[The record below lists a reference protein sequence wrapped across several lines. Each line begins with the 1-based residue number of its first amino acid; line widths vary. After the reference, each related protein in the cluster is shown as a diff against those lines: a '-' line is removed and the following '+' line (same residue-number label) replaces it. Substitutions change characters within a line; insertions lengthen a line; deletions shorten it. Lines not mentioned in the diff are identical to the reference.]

1 MQDLQPN
8 MVDYEKTR
16 QEFKLEVPEHFN
28 FGFDVVDKWAQDR
41 TKLALVIAD
50 EMGESTDR
58 YTFWEMKNVSNKFAN
73 VLKRCGV
80 KKGDRI
86 FLMLG
91 RVPEWYISLVAM
103 FKLGAVAMP
112 ATVLCTRRDIEYRIN
127 RSKAVMVITD
137 DEGLVKVEAVQERCP
152 TLKTL
157 VLVGGRR
164 KGWLNFWEHVEEA
177 PARLEKVSKTK
188 SDDTLLLY
196 FTSGTVSYPKM
207 VLHTQ
212 ASYAI
217 GHTIT
222 AKFWQDL
229 KPTDLHWT
237 LTDTGWAKAAW
248 GSLFGQWTLGATVF
262 HHNSRGKFDAAK
274 TLKILERYG
283 ITTFCAPPTGYRM
296 MILEDLKKYDLSN
309 LRHCMSAGEPLNPEV
324 MKVWEDGTGLKI
336 YDGYGQTETVNLVA
350 NYRCLPIRPGSMGK
364 PTPGFDV
371 QIVDDD
377 GNVLGPNEEGY
388 IGVRVKPERPVGLFK
403 EYWQDPEEM
412 SRVFSGDWYF
422 TGDKA
427 YKDEDGYFW
436 FVGRADDVIISSG
449 YRIGPFE
456 VESALVEHPAVAE
469 SAVVASPDAVRG
481 EIVKAFVVL
490 KPGYSPS
497 EELANQLQQHVREVT
512 APYKYPRVI
521 DFVTDLPKT
530 ISGKI
535 RRGEL
540 KKKEW
545 AKELKRKPSY
555 AYTGSEAKL
564 VGATIGETLR
574 EMAEKHPDSEALV
587 APSWDVRL
595 TYGQFLEVCAQAAK
609 SFMELGVQKG
619 DRVAIWATN
628 HPEWVIAQFATAMI
642 GAILVTVNP
651 AYRTHELEY
660 GLSNSKSQ
668 TLVLLEKF
676 KTSDYVSMLY
686 EVCPEAKKAK
696 PGQIKSEKLPF
707 LKNVIVLGNKAHPG
721 MWTWK
726 EFIKLSDSVSNEE
739 LGKREHTLDADEVI
753 NIQYTSGT
761 TGLPKGASLTHHN
774 ILNNG
779 FFIGEAMKF
788 SNKDRLCI
796 PVPFYHC
803 FGMVLGN
810 LACITHGSAM
820 VIPGE
825 YFDPLATLQ
834 TVEKEKCTAIHGVPT
849 MFIAELEHP
858 DFGKFDLSTLR
869 TGIMA
874 GSPCPIEVMKKV
886 VTLMYAKEMTIA
898 YGQTET
904 SPVITQTPYNASI
917 ELRTS
922 TVGPPLPHTEVK
934 IVDPDTG
941 VIVPMG
947 EAGELCCRGYQ
958 VMRGYYDNPEATGKV
973 IDQARWIHTG
983 DLATMDENGYCKITG
998 RLTDMIIRG
1007 GENIYPREIEE
1018 FLYTHP
1024 KVSDAQVIGVPSKKF
1039 GEEVAV
1045 WIKLKEKEKATPEE
1059 IQEFCRQQIAHYKVP
1074 KYIKFVD
1081 EFPMTVTGKIQK
1093 FKMRELSTKE
1103 LGLDEEARGETA

>member
-1 MQDLQPN
+1 MRDVRPN
-8 MVDYEKTR
+8 MTDYEKTR
-16 QEFKLEVPEHFN
+16 KEFKLEVPEHFN
-28 FGFDVVDKWAQDR
+28 FGFDVVDKWAEDR
-41 TKLALVIAD
+41 TKLALVIVD
-50 EMGESTDR
+50 EAGENTDR
-58 YTFWEMKNVSNKFAN
+58 YTFWDMKNLSNKFVN
-73 VLKRCGV
+73 VLKRYGV

-103 FKLGAVAMP
+103 FKMGVVGMP
-112 ATVLCTRRDIEYRIN
+112 ATILCTMRDIEFRVN
-127 RSKAVMVITD
+127 QAKAVMVITD
-137 DEGLVKVEAVQERCP
+137 EEGAAKVEAVRDRCP
-152 TLKTL
+152 TLKAM
-157 VLVGGRR
+157 VIVGGQR
-164 KGWLNFWEHVEEA
+164 KGWQNFWEHVDEA
-177 PARLEKVSKTK
+177 PAQLARMPRTR
-188 SDDTLLLY
+188 SDDAMLLY

-207 VLHTQ
+207 VMHTQ

-217 GHTIT
+217 GHIIT
-222 AKFWQDL
+222 ATFWQDL

-262 HHNSRGKFDAAK
+262 HHNSKSKFDSAK
-274 TLKILERYG
+274 TLRILERYG

-309 LRHCMSAGEPLNPEV
+309 LRHCLSAGEPLNPEV
-324 MKVWEDGTGLKI
+324 MKVWEDATGLKI

-350 NYRCLPIRPGSMGK
+350 NFRCLPIRPGSMGK

-371 QIVDDD
+371 QIVDED
-377 GNVLGPNEEGY
+377 GKVLGPNEEGY

-403 EYWQDPEEM
+403 EYWKEPEEM
-412 SRVFSGDWYF
+412 SRVFSGDWYY

-427 YKDEDGYFW
+427 YHDEDGYFW

-456 VESALVEHPAVAE
+456 VESALVEHPAVTE
-469 SAVVASPDAVRG
+469 SAVVASPDPVRG
-481 EIVKAFVVL
+481 EVVKAFVVL
-490 KPGYSPS
+490 KSGQSPS
-497 EELANQLQQHVREVT
+497 DELTKQLQQHVREVT
-512 APYKYPRVI
+512 APYKYPRIIEYVN
-521 DFVTDLPKT
+521 DLPKT

-545 AKELKRKPSY
+545 AKEAKRRPSY
-555 AYTGSEAKL
+555 AYVGSEAKL
-564 VGATIGETLR
+564 VGMTIGEMLK
-574 EMAEKHPDSEALV
+574 EIAERYPDSEALV
-587 APSWDVRL
+587 APLEDVRL
-595 TYGQFLEVCAQAAK
+595 TYRQFLDVCGQAAK
-609 SFMELGVQKG
+609 SFIKLGVKKG
-619 DRVAIWATN
+619 DRVAIWAHN
-628 HPEWVIAQFATAMI
+628 YPEWVIAQFSTSMI

-651 AYRTHELEY
+651 AYRSHELEY
-660 GLSNSKSQ
+660 GLKDSETQ
-668 TLVLLEKF
+668 TLVLMEKF

-686 EVCPEAKKAK
+686 KVCPEVKKAQ
-696 PGQIKSEKLPF
+696 PGQIKSKKLPF
-707 LKNVIVLGNKAHPG
+707 LKNVILLGKKAQPG
-721 MWTWK
+721 MWTWE
-726 EFIKLSDSVSNEE
+726 EFLKLGESVTDEE
-739 LGKREHTLDADEVI
+739 LNQRALTLDADEVI

-761 TGLPKGASLTHHN
+761 TGLPKGTSLTHHN
-774 ILNNG
+774 ILNNA
-779 FFIGEAMKF
+779 FFVGEAMKF
-788 SNKDRLCI
+788 SHKDRLCI

-810 LACITHGSAM
+810 LACVTHGSAM
-820 VIPGE
+820 VIPSE
-825 YFDPLATLQ
+825 YFDPLATLKV
-834 TVEKEKCTAIHGVPT
+834 VEKEKCTAIHGVPT

-858 DFGKFDLSTLR
+858 EFEKFNLSTLR

-886 VTLMYAKEMTIA
+886 VSLMYAKEMTIA

-917 ELRTS
+917 KLRTS

-934 IVDPDTG
+934 IVDPETG

-947 EAGELCCRGYQ
+947 QEGELCCRGYQ
-958 VMRGYYDNPEATGKV
+958 VMRGYYNNPEATEKV
-973 IDQARWIHTG
+973 IDEARWIHTG
-983 DLATMDENGYCKITG
+983 DMATMDEDGYCKITG
-998 RLTDMIIRG
+998 RIKDMIIRG
-1007 GENIYPREIEE
+1007 GENISPREIEE

-1024 KVSDAQVIGVPSKKF
+1024 KVSDAQVFGVASRKF

-1045 WIKLKEKEKATPEE
+1045 WIKLKEGEKATPEE

-1074 KYIKFVD
+1074 KYVKFVD

-1093 FKMRELSTKE
+1093 FKMREISVEE
-1103 LGLDEEARGETA
+1103 LGLEKEV

>member
-1 MQDLQPN
+1 MRDLQPN
-8 MVDYEKTR
+8 MTDYEKTR
-16 QEFKLEVPEHFN
+16 KEFKLEIPEYFN
-28 FGFDVVDKWAQDR
+28 FGFDVVDKWAEDR

-50 EMGESTDR
+50 EPGRSTDR
-58 YTFWEMKNVSNKFAN
+58 YTFWEMMNVSNKFAN
-73 VLKRCGV
+73 VLKKCGL
-80 KKGDRI
+80 KKGDRV

-103 FKLGAVAMP
+103 FKLGVVAMP
-112 ATVLCTRRDIEYRIN
+112 ATTLCTIRDIEYRIN
-127 RSKAVMVITD
+127 RAGAVAVITD
-137 DEGLVKVEAVQERCP
+137 EEGAAKVEAVQERCP
-152 TLKTL
+152 GLKTR
-157 VLVGGRR
+157 VIVGPQRT
-164 KGWLNFWEHVEEA
+164 GWLHFWDHVDEA
-177 PARLEKVSKTK
+177 PAELKRNARTK

-217 GHTIT
+217 GHIIT
-222 AKFWQDL
+222 ATFWQDL

-262 HHNSRGKFDAAK
+262 HHNTRGKFDAAK
-274 TLKILERYG
+274 TLRILERYG

-296 MILEDLKKYDLSN
+296 MIKEELKKYDLSN
-309 LRHCMSAGEPLNPEV
+309 LRHCLSAGEPLNPEV
-324 MKVWEDGTGLKI
+324 IKIWEEGTGLKI

-350 NYRCLPIRPGSMGK
+350 NYRCLPIKQGSMGK

-371 QIVDDD
+371 QIVTDD
-377 GNVLGPNEEGY
+377 GKVLGPNEEGY
-388 IGVRVKPERPVGLFK
+388 IAVRVKPHRPVGLFK
-403 EYWQDPEEM
+403 EYWKEPEEM
-412 SRVFSGDWYF
+412 ARVFSGDWYF

-456 VESALVEHPAVAE
+456 VESALLEHPAVAE
-469 SAVVASPDAVRG
+469 SAVVASPDPVRG
-481 EIVKAFVVL
+481 EVVKAFVVL
-490 KPGYSPS
+490 RPGQEPS
-497 EELANQLQQHVREVT
+497 EELTKQLQQHVREVT
-512 APYKYPRVI
+512 APYKYPRV
-521 DFVTDLPKT
+521 VEYVHDLPKT

-535 RRGEL
+535 RRGQL
-540 KKKEW
+540 KKEEW
-545 AKELKRKPSY
+545 AKEAKRRPSY
-555 AYTGSEAKL
+555 AYVGSVAPL
-564 VGATIGETLR
+564 VGLTIGEVLR
-574 EMAEKHPDSEALV
+574 EMAEKFPDNDALV
-587 APSWDVRL
+587 APPWDVRL
-595 TYGQFLEVCAQAAK
+595 TYRQLLEVCSRAAR
-609 SFMELGVQKG
+609 SFMALGVEKG
-619 DRVAIWATN
+619 DRVAVWATN
-628 HPEWVIAQFATAMI
+628 HPEWVITQFATAMI

-651 AYRTHELEY
+651 AYRSHELEY
-660 GLSNSKSQ
+660 GLKTSEVQ
-668 TLVLLEKF
+668 TLVLLDKF
-676 KTSDYVSMLY
+676 RSSDYVKMIQ
-686 EVCPEAKKAK
+686 EVCPAIKKAK
-696 PGQIKSEKLPF
+696 PGEIDCAKLPH
-707 LKNVIVLGNKAHPG
+707 LKNVILLGKKASG
-721 MWTWK
+721 AMRTWE
-726 EFIKLSDSVSNEE
+726 EFIKLGEEVTAEE
-739 LGKREHTLDADEVI
+739 LNKRELILDADEII

-761 TGLPKGASLTHHN
+761 TGLPKGAALTHHN
-774 ILNNG
+774 ILNNA
-779 FFIGEAMKF
+779 FFVGEAMKF
-788 SNKDRLCI
+788 SHKDRLCI

-810 LACITHGSAM
+810 LACLTHGSTM

-825 YFDPLATLQ
+825 YFDPKSTLES
-834 TVEKEKCTAIHGVPT
+834 VEKEKCTAIHGVPT

-858 DFGKFDLSTLR
+858 DFEKYDLSTLR

-874 GSPCPIEVMKKV
+874 GSPCPIEVMRKV
-886 VTLMYAKEMTIA
+886 VDLMHAREMTIA

-934 IVDPDTG
+934 IVDPENGT
-941 VIVPMG
+941 IVPIG
-947 EAGELCCRGYQ
+947 QDGELCCRGYQ
-958 VMRGYYDNPEATGKV
+958 VMRGYYNNPEATRQA
-973 IDQARWIHTG
+973 IDEAGWIHTG
-983 DLATMDENGYCKITG
+983 DMAVMDEKGYFKITG
-998 RLTDMIIRG
+998 RIKDMIIRG

-1024 KVSDAQVIGVPSKKF
+1024 KISDAQVIGVPSKKY

-1045 WIKLKEKEKATPEE
+1045 WIKLKEGQKATPEE

-1074 KYIKFVD
+1074 RYIKFID

-1093 FKMRELSTKE
+1093 FKMREISTKE
-1103 LGLDEEARGETA
+1103 LGLEQEETETA

>member
-1 MQDLQPN
+1 MRDLQPN

-16 QEFKLEVPEHFN
+16 KEFKLEVPEHFN
-28 FGFDVVDKWAQDR
+28 FGFDVVDKWAEDR

-50 EMGESTDR
+50 EAGQSTDR
-58 YTFWEMKNVSNKFAN
+58 YTFWEMKSVSNKFAN
-73 VLKRCGV
+73 VLKKCGV

-103 FKLGAVAMP
+103 FKLGVVAMP
-112 ATVLCTRRDIEYRIN
+112 ATTLCTIRDIEYRVN
-127 RSKAVMVITD
+127 RAKAVAVITD
-137 DEGLVKVEAVQERCP
+137 QEGATKVEAVQARCP
-152 TLKTL
+152 CLKTRII
-157 VLVGGRR
+157 VGPQR

-177 PARLEKVSKTK
+177 PARLKRTPKTR

-217 GHTIT
+217 GHIIT
-222 AKFWQDL
+222 ATFWQDL

-262 HHNSRGKFDAAK
+262 HHNARGKFDAAK
-274 TLKILERYG
+274 TLRILERYG

-296 MILEDLKKYDLSN
+296 MIKEDLKKYDLSN
-309 LRHCMSAGEPLNPEV
+309 LRHCLSAGEPLNPEV
-324 MKVWEDGTGLKI
+324 IKIWEQGTGLKI

-350 NYRCLPIRPGSMGK
+350 NYRCLPIKPGSMGK

-371 QIVDDD
+371 QIVNDD
-377 GNVLGPNEEGY
+377 GKMLGPNEEGY
-388 IGVRVKPERPVGLFK
+388 IAVRVKPQRPVGLFK
-403 EYWQDPEEM
+403 EYWKDPEEM
-412 SRVFSGDWYF
+412 DRVFHGDWYF

-456 VESALVEHPAVAE
+456 VESALLEHPAVAE
-469 SAVVASPDAVRG
+469 SAVVASPDPVRG
-481 EIVKAFVVL
+481 EVVKAFVVL
-490 KPGYSPS
+490 RPGQEPS
-497 EELANQLQQHVREVT
+497 EDLTKKLQQHVREVT
-512 APYKYPRVI
+512 APYKYPRVVEY
-521 DFVTDLPKT
+521 VTDLPKT

-535 RRGEL
+535 RRGQL
-540 KKKEW
+540 KKEEW
-545 AKELKRKPSY
+545 AKEAKRWPSY
-555 AYTGSEAKL
+555 AFVGSDLPL
-564 VGATIGETLR
+564 VGLTIGEMLR
-574 EMAEKHPDSEALV
+574 EMAEKYPDSEALV
-587 APSWDVRL
+587 APPWDVRL
-595 TYGQFLEVCAQAAK
+595 TYRQLLDVCGQAAR
-609 SFMELGVQKG
+609 SFLALGVQRG
-619 DRVAIWATN
+619 DRVAVWATN
-628 HPEWVIAQFATAMI
+628 HPEWVITQFATAMI

-651 AYRTHELEY
+651 AYRSHELEY
-660 GLSNSKSQ
+660 GLKTSQVQ
-668 TLVLLEKF
+668 TLVLLDKF
-676 KTSDYVSMLY
+676 KSSDYVKMLQ
-686 EVCPEAKKAK
+686 EVCPEVRKAK
-696 PGQIKSEKLPF
+696 PGHIESKNLPH
-707 LKNVIVLGNKAHPG
+707 LKNVILLGKKASG
-721 MWTWK
+721 AMWNWDA
-726 EFIKLSDSVSNEE
+726 FMKLGEEISAEE
-739 LGKREHTLDADEVI
+739 LSKRELVLDADEII

-761 TGLPKGASLTHHN
+761 TGLPKGAALTHHN
-774 ILNNG
+774 ILNNA
-779 FFIGEAMKF
+779 FFVGEAMKF
-788 SNKDRLCI
+788 SHKDRLCI

-810 LACITHGSAM
+810 LACLTHGSTM

-825 YFDPLATLQ
+825 YFDPRATLE

-858 DFGKFDLSTLR
+858 DFDQFDLSTLR

-874 GSPCPIEVMKKV
+874 GSPCPIEVMRKV
-886 VTLMYAKEMTIA
+886 VDLMHAREMTIA

-934 IVDPDTG
+934 IVDPEART
-941 VIVPMG
+941 IVPIG
-947 EAGELCCRGYQ
+947 QAGELCCRGYQ
-958 VMRGYYDNPEATGKV
+958 VMRGYYNNPEATREV
-973 IDQARWIHTG
+973 IDEAGWIHTG
-983 DLATMDENGYCKITG
+983 DMAVMDEKGYFRITG
-998 RLTDMIIRG
+998 RIKDMIIRG

-1024 KVSDAQVIGVPSKKF
+1024 KISDAQVIGVPSKKF

-1045 WIKLKEKEKATPEE
+1045 WIKLKEGQSATPEE

-1074 KYIKFVD
+1074 RYIKFID

-1093 FKMRELSTKE
+1093 FKMKEISTKE
-1103 LGLDEEARGETA
+1103 LGLEEEGEIETV